1 MDRKRV
7 FFISALHFWSDIYSV
22 FFPVY
27 MVIVG
32 LDPVK
37 SSLIAA
43 VSSLLANGLQP
54 LMGFL
59 SDRMLRAGPRIG
71 KLPVFLGLTI
81 GAAST
86 SLIGATRSYPL
97 LFLLVVVGRLGISLF
112 HPGAASAAAAATATA
127 AVRGGGSAVGLSTFL
142 AVGIVGMA
150 LSQPYFSLFTARFG
164 NASSG
169 LLAIPAVALALV
181 YLFSQSAGADTT
193 TTEIGLAQAGRIF
206 LRHLGV
212 MVLLLLIMILRYGY
226 ITAVGFFAAKLFADW
241 GFSRLSYSSANTF
254 YNLASAAGIFASG
267 YLARRLRPRALLA
280 LSQTLFLPFLAA
292 LLFAGARGSLWPAFA
307 ALGAVGFV
315 LSLSNVANISL
326 GYRLLP
332 ELTSTVSGLLMG
344 FAWSIGEFALPLGA
358 AFADRL
364 PWAPGLASG
373 LVLLSLFPLLAS
385 GLAILLPS
393 ALDADA

>member
-27 MVIVG
+27 MVIAG

-59 SDRMLRAGPRIG
+59 SDRLQRAGPRLG
-71 KLPVFLGLTI
+71 RLPVFLGLTL
-81 GAAST
+81 GAVSM
-86 SLIGATRSYPL
+86 SLIGTTRSYPL
-97 LFLLVVVGRLGISLF
+97 LFLLVVLGRLGISLF
-112 HPGAASAAAAATATA
+112 HPGAASAASGAGRAASATGAF
-127 AVRGGGSAVGLSTFL
+127 GLSTFL
-142 AVGIVGMA
+142 AIGIVGMA

-181 YLFSQSAGADTT
+181 YLFSRSAGGDSTAAVV
-193 TTEIGLAQAGRIF
+193 GLAQAGRIF
-206 LRHLGV
+206 LKHLGV
-212 MVLLLLIMILRYGY
+212 MGLLLLIMILRYGY
-226 ITAVGFFAAKLFADW
+226 ITAVGFFAAKIFADW

-267 YLARRLRPRALLA
+267 YLARRLKPRSLLV

-292 LLFAGARGSLWPAFA
+292 LLFAGARGALWPAFA
-307 ALGAVGFV
+307 ALGVVGFV

-332 ELTSTVSGLLMG
+332 ELTSTVNGILMG
-344 FAWSIGEFALPLGA
+344 FAWSIGEFGLPLGA

-364 PWAPGLASG
+364 PWAPGMASG
-373 LVLLSLFPLLAS
+373 LVLLSVFPLLAAA
-385 GLAILLPS
+385 LTILLPRS
-393 ALDADA
+393 LDADT